1 MPSGQLSDSAQAS
14 QFAAGKIL
22 GLVGVCLEYVLQARR
37 AQQLILHK
45 YVLVL
50 LVVCCREV
58 STAGDKQ
65 TGNSVHK
72 APLQPTLKPTSKLAL
87 DPLVFGLVGN
97 NSQFGD
103 GAWAVIE
110 CLSTS
115 EIISMLEI

>member
-87 DPLVFGLVGN
+87 CRLTH
-97 NSQFGD
+97 
-103 GAWAVIE
+103 
-110 CLSTS
+110 LSLDWS
-115 EIISMLEI
+115 EIILNLETERGQ